1 MYINDFAY
9 SNLQGSTLTL
19 NTVQRSFVNWYAA
32 RKKIQ
37 EVFYVK
43 IHYVQ
48 RYMYMCNE
56 NLMRMRKNLPSIKHQ
71 NKTF

>member
-1 MYINDFAY
+1 MYQNDFPNP
-9 SNLQGSTLTL
+9 NLQGSTLTL
-19 NTVQRSFVNWYAA
+19 NTVYRSFVNWYAA
-32 RKKIQ
+32 RKKFK

-56 NLMRMRKNLPSIKHQ
+56 NL
-71 NKTF
+71 